1 MGHLGRQGD
10 LEAILGR
17 DALAVALKAAPAG
30 PATSPDRPRSSLSPG
45 ASGRRRRRLPRLCT
59 HSALE
64 VVLLY
69 ITHVGQ
75 ALPSTKQEIC
85 LGSRADGLV
94 TALFDCGGGRQDNL
108 LDNLQTPGLRVQ
120 VSSSVLRRASLG
132 KDCSE
137 WGTGAETTSPSV
149 NMSEMLVECP

>member
-10 LEAILGR
+10 PEAILVR

-30 PATSPDRPRSSLSPG
+30 PTTSPDRPRSSPSPG

-75 ALPSTKQEIC
+75 ALSRTK
-85 LGSRADGLV
+85 
-94 TALFDCGGGRQDNL
+94 
-108 LDNLQTPGLRVQ
+108 
-120 VSSSVLRRASLG
+120 
-132 KDCSE
+132 
-137 WGTGAETTSPSV
+137 
-149 NMSEMLVECP
+149 

>member
-1 MGHLGRQGD
+1 MGR
-10 LEAILGR
+10 E
-17 DALAVALKAAPAG
+17 DALAVALRAAPAG
-30 PATSPDRPRSSLSPG
+30 QGTSPDRPRSSPSPG

-75 ALPSTKQEIC
+75 ELLRTRQETS

-94 TALFDCGGGRQDNL
+94 TRCLDCGEEEGDGNNGRGAPLPLARTLGQNGAGTATNL
-108 LDNLQTPGLRVQ
+108 P
-120 VSSSVLRRASLG
+120 VSPTSDVRGR
-132 KDCSE
+132 
-137 WGTGAETTSPSV
+137 GAGTTSSAPHPGRLCGHLS
-149 NMSEMLVECP
+149 